1 VKAESQES
9 NSPLPSCNYRGKI
22 VIEDDGENGCGKG
35 RIGKI
40 IHRPA
45 KDLAVFDSHGSEDQM
60 GRLGDSAMGRSLRF
74 ASPYLPISSSP

>member
-1 VKAESQES
+1 MKTEEV
-9 NSPLPSCNYRGKI
+9 NSSLSSSHHFGK
-22 VIEDDGENGCGKG
+22 VLIEDDGENGCGKG